1 MCLRLIFICICLPLG
16 LFAQAKYSFSKDTL
30 LMGSAF
36 AFTAI
41 HESQSK
47 AQAAVEVAIAEVDR
61 IERLISSWKPTS
73 QTSSVN
79 QFAGIRAVKVDW
91 ELFQLIER
99 SQKIAQLS
107 NGYFDIS
114 FASID
119 KLWQFNGDTVEMPSD
134 EELSASVALIDFQK
148 IILNRSDTTV
158 YLENEGM
165 KIGFG
170 AIGKGYAADRAKVV
184 MLENGVTSGVV
195 NAGGDVLAWGY
206 KADGRSWN
214 VGVANPTA
222 KDEVLLALPI
232 VNQAIVTSGEYEKY
246 VIVDGE
252 RYGHI
257 INPKTGIPSKG
268 ILSVSILTSTAELAD
283 ALATTVF
290 VLGEKDGLAL
300 INHLEGVEGIIINQE
315 NKVLYSS
322 KLKDWFADE

>member
-222 KDEVLLALPI
+222 KDEVPWR
-232 VNQAIVTSGEYEKY
+232 TRS
-246 VIVDGE
+246 
-252 RYGHI
+252 
-257 INPKTGIPSKG
+257 
-268 ILSVSILTSTAELAD
+268 ST
-283 ALATTVF
+283 
-290 VLGEKDGLAL
+290 
-300 INHLEGVEGIIINQE
+300 
-315 NKVLYSS
+315 
-322 KLKDWFADE
+322 